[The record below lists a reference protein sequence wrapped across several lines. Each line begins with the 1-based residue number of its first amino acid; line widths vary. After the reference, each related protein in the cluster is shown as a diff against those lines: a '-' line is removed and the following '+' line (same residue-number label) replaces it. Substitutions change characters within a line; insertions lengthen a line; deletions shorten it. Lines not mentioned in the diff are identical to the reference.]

1 MAVSGNPRMT
11 YRTLATFALRSLAKE
26 SSPATSNTDGSEI
39 LVVVGRERFRM
50 SAMRRTTFWKQ
61 SPQTRGSTRLEQLF

>member
-11 YRTLATFALRSLAKE
+11 YRTLATFAPPSLAKE

-39 LVVVGRERFRM
+39 LVVVGLERFRM
-50 SAMRRTTFWKQ
+50 SVLRLTTF
-61 SPQTRGSTRLEQLF
+61 